1 MGQTQGIEEG
11 TPPITPPEVEV
22 NRRRQ
27 DYLHRLGIK
36 KDQESYAAFHPP
48 TKAAAEAPDRL
59 EHRKAITEAGEGDF
73 EMNTLDLQ
81 SQDDFRVTYLRKL
94 AYSNVW
100 VPKAQKSPQHQTV
113 IIFDWD
119 DTLLCTSFLNLR
131 NQESMLSPTI
141 ERNLRDIEAASK
153 KLLELA
159 KRMGQ
164 TFIITNAMSGW
175 VEYSAA
181 KWAPNLLDTL
191 QRVRVISAR
200 TKFEP
205 EFPGEVSKWKESAF
219 LEVQKQLDNEIITN
233 LISVGDS
240 NFEMDAL
247 HVMGK
252 QFAQALVKTIKFRE
266 NPSPEELLKQ
276 LELVTQ
282 KFEKI
287 VENEVRTWIQRWEEF
302 IFMWVLTSGL
312 AQIGWEL
319 PFVLWKVRYLQ
330 PIKSDKFLQPD
341 ELWAWPFWMYA
352 SGDTRYM
359 RQHSSS
365 HATETMLVLSG
376 PFELWAVWA
385 LKRRMHYKTAMLI
398 SALTHWGFFWA
409 NTSVIYIAEI
419 YDNYENVADGPWVGY
434 WVKWAGLNLQWSVL
448 SPICTFAALWLLCGK
463 VREEAIK
470 SLKKE

>member
-22 NRRRQ
+22 NRRRK
-27 DYLHRLGIK
+27 DYLHHLGIK

-48 TKAAAEAPDRL
+48 TKAAEAPDRL
-59 EHRKAITEAGEGDF
+59 EHTPSKGVEADEDEGDF

-287 VENEVRTWIQRWEEF
+287 VENARNLKI
-302 IFMWVLTSGL
+302 GL
-312 AQIGWEL
+312 ER
-319 PFVLWKVRYLQ
+319 K
-330 PIKSDKFLQPD
+330 
-341 ELWAWPFWMYA
+341 
-352 SGDTRYM
+352 
-359 RQHSSS
+359 
-365 HATETMLVLSG
+365 
-376 PFELWAVWA
+376 
-385 LKRRMHYKTAMLI
+385 
-398 SALTHWGFFWA
+398 
-409 NTSVIYIAEI
+409 
-419 YDNYENVADGPWVGY
+419 WVGNPQH
-434 WVKWAGLNLQWSVL
+434 A
-448 SPICTFAALWLLCGK
+448 
-463 VREEAIK
+463 
-470 SLKKE
+470 